1 MKRELLLAMAVV
13 VLALSA
19 CGGGGLPPPQTTVAP
34 TTLVVEE
41 TMASPK
47 SVGVQGTV
55 VSPATATKQETTP
68 LQPEPEAPIDTLTP
82 TPDVGI
88 IIFEWPNYFRYIEDM
103 EEFADAVVVAEVVV
117 ITHDAPQEA
126 SSLQH
131 FYVQLRIIE
140 DWSRSKLASDRVV
153 VVNSGSG
160 SGAFDE
166 VDPRYTVGEEYL
178 LFLRRQP
185 ERLQPGPPAPA
196 RYWTVSPQ
204 GRYRIENHRL
214 EALTTR
220 YPLNQELDGYS
231 ISDAYELVAKGQSP
245 CWPEG
250 LRVDAGAGWAYFFQ
264 SMEEMEKDADAIVV
278 ATVTDIT
285 EGTALESTPSG
296 TPLEHT
302 SVHLVVNENW
312 GRLGIQGTIVIE
324 QTGGPSTSY
333 LREDPPYCVDEQ
345 YLLFLRRQRE
355 RGDPR
360 TPKLIVPPIYDVFIP
375 NGRYRI
381 RDGTLKALTTDY
393 PVNEELD
400 GYSLD
405 TAKRVLT
412 LLRTTPAGQTSTA
425 NDENMDTYYS
435 LEDLVRDADAIVV
448 AEAVTWTSGRDVQP
462 TRGGKPVDFVNFHFR
477 VIDHWSRSRLP
488 FNTFMIEVAGGA
500 LSAPFPE
507 NPHYFK
513 GDQYL
518 LFLRRA
524 TVGDYDTVIDSPRY
538 SPVGPQGRYRI
549 DDGKLVSGNPA
560 IYRLSGDLD
569 GQTLES
575 IEAKMA
581 ELQTTPK

>member
-1 MKRELLLAMAVV
+1 MKRWLLPILLVGLLA
-13 VLALSA
+13 LAA
-19 CGGGGLPPPQTTVAP
+19 CGNDSPPPPQTTVAP

-41 TMASPK
+41 AMASPK
-47 SVGVQGTV
+47 PVGVQDTTVNPMTV
-55 VSPATATKQETTP
+55 VEQETVP
-68 LQPEPEAPIDTLTP
+68 FQPASEALIDTP
-82 TPDVGI
+82 TPDAEI
-88 IIFEWPNYFRYIEDM
+88 IVFEWPNYFRYIEDM
-103 EEFADAVVVAEVVV
+103 EEFADAVVLAEVVD

-131 FYVQLRIIE
+131 FYVELRIIE
-140 DWSRSKLASDRVV
+140 DWSRSTVAPYRVV
-153 VVNSGSG
+153 VVNSGSA

-166 VDPRYTVGEEYL
+166 VDPRYAVGEEYL

-185 ERLQPGPPAPA
+185 ENLQPDPPAPPK
-196 RYWTVSPQ
+196 YWTVSPQ
-204 GRYRIENHRL
+204 GRYRIEDYRL

-220 YPLNQELDGYS
+220 YPLNQELNGYN
-231 ISDAYELVAKGQSP
+231 IRDAYDLVSKAQSP

-250 LRVDAGAGWAYFFQ
+250 LRVDAEASWAYYFQ
-264 SMEEMEKDADAIVV
+264 SVEEMERAADAIVL
-278 ATVTDIT
+278 ATVVDIT
-285 EGTALESTPSG
+285 DGRMVQPTPSHTPIEHTDVHLRIDENWSRIGLQETIVVEQSGGESTP
-296 TPLEHT
+296 
-302 SVHLVVNENW
+302 
-312 GRLGIQGTIVIE
+312 
-324 QTGGPSTSY
+324 Y
-333 LREDPPYCVDEQ
+333 FREDPPYCVGEQ
-345 YLLFLRRQRE
+345 YLLFLHRHRE

-360 TPKLIVPPIYDVFIP
+360 TAKLIVPPIHGVFTP

-412 LLRTTPAGQTSTA
+412 LLRTTPAGQTSTD

-448 AEAVTWTSGRDVQP
+448 AEVVAWTSGRDVQP
-462 TRGGKPVDFVNFHFR
+462 TRGSKPVDFVNFHFR

-507 NPHYFK
+507 DPHYFK